1 MAPEPAG
8 ERGGAREPEFNYTPG
23 VMYVVPHEAS
33 IPPGDGSVMNQAI
46 DQLVNEIDEIVQAA
60 RLGVGPRGV
69 GQSCEPGRTSFRQG
83 GQGSGRSPAV
93 VPAAGRHAG
102 LESWENP
109 PVRAACSRDLSRADG
124 VPCDDPHLPC
134 DDPHPQEPEGI
145 IIPCL
150 GGSRPGEGK

>member
-8 ERGGAREPEFNYTPG
+8 ERGDAREPEFNYTPG

-33 IPPGDGSVMNQAI
+33 IPQGDGSVMNQAI

-60 RLGVGPRGV
+60 RLGVGPRGM
-69 GQSCEPGRTSFRQG
+69 GQSCDFQAGWL
-83 GQGSGRSPAV
+83 GSGRSPAV

-109 PVRAACSRDLSRADG
+109 PVRAACSRDLSRADRG
-124 VPCDDPHLPC
+124 PL
-134 DDPHPQEPEGI
+134 
-145 IIPCL
+145 
-150 GGSRPGEGK
+150 